1 MTARP
6 THPRRLPFAVY
17 LLAAG
22 TFLMG
27 TSEYVIAGLL
37 PELADDFHVSVARAG
52 LTITIF
58 AVGIIIGSPVT
69 ALLTLR
75 LPRRLALVVALVV
88 FAIGHVVAALSPDF
102 TLVLVARFVTAMVTG
117 AFWAIASVAAAR
129 IAGPAVSSRAI
140 GVVLG
145 GGMIATAVG
154 VPLGAFAG
162 QHLGWRGPFWLLAV
176 LALLTALATAR
187 LIPADGPGT
196 APAPSVRAELVVLR
210 SGRLWLVLAACVF
223 ITGGV
228 LTVYSFVSP
237 LLTNRAGV
245 PASAVPLALVAF
257 GVAAFLG
264 SIVGGRLGGSRPY
277 ACALLAAG
285 VSVACSVG
293 LFLFSTQAIPTLALF
308 TLLGFSGFLPNPIMF
323 VLLLRFSGTSP
334 TLPTALASSMFNVGI
349 AGGTAI
355 AAATLTTGLHEA
367 GPALVGAIGSA
378 LILLPLGT
386 LVLLERRSSHA
397 PDLLAPGPAGHRP
410 LAEKC

>member
-1 MTARP
+1 MSKSPARSSRMP
-6 THPRRLPFAVY
+6 SAVY

-27 TSEYVIAGLL
+27 TSEYLIAGLL
-37 PELADDFHVSVARAG
+37 PELADDFQVSVARAG

-117 AFWAIASVAAAR
+117 AFWAIASVVAAR
-129 IAGPAVSSRAI
+129 VAGPAASSRAI

-176 LALLTALATAR
+176 LALLAALATAR
-187 LIPADGPGT
+187 FVPADRSGT
-196 APAPSVRAELVVLR
+196 TPAPSVRAEIVVLR

-228 LTVYSFVSP
+228 LTVYSFISP
-237 LLTNRAGV
+237 LLTQRAGV
-245 PASAVPLALVAF
+245 PVAAVPLALVAF

-277 ACALLAAG
+277 TCTLLAAG
-285 VSVACSVG
+285 VSLACSVG
-293 LFLFSTQAIPTLALF
+293 LFLFSTQAAPTLALF
-308 TLLGFSGFLPNPIMF
+308 TILGFSGFLPNPIMF
-323 VLLLRFSGTSP
+323 VLLLRFSGSSP

-378 LILLPLGT
+378 LILLPVGT
-386 LVLLERRSSHA
+386 LALLERSRSHVH
-397 PDLLAPGPAGHRP
+397 DQDTPGRAVHRP